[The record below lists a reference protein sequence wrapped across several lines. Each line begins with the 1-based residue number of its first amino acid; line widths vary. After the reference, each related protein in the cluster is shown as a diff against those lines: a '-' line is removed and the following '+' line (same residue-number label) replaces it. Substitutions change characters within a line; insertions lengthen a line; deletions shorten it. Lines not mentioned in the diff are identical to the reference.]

1 MYIYELQ
8 NGSDIRGVALKDNKS
23 KKNVNLTPEIGAN
36 IAAGFAEFL
45 KDKTGKE
52 KLKIA
57 IGRDSRLTGKP
68 ILEYSAIYLK
78 KIGHEAYDCGIAST
92 PSMFMTTQDEK
103 MKADGGIMITASH
116 LPYERNG
123 MKFFTKDGSLNKNDI
138 RKVLE
143 LTDKNFNHNID
154 FLPVNI
160 MRVNYIK
167 RYSDMLID
175 IIRKATNEDKP
186 LADTKI
192 IVDAGNGAGGFFPVN
207 VLEPLGADISGSLY
221 LEPDGFFPNH
231 EPNPENTEAV
241 KDLQNKVLKEKT
253 DLGIIF
259 DTDVDRA
266 AVVDSDGKIINR
278 NRLIALISKIILKEH
293 PNTYIVTDSI
303 TSKGL
308 KNFLEK
314 NGGIHHRFK
323 RGYKNVIEES
333 KRLNLEGKESWLAIE
348 TSGHCAFKENY
359 FLDDGAYLI
368 IKILIEFSRLKK
380 KGENIQDLIEDYQDP
395 LEEKEL
401 RFKISVED
409 FKSYGQEVIKDLE
422 DYVSQVEGWEIVK
435 PNYEGIR
442 INCEDHDEKGWFL
455 LRLSLHDPKVVV
467 NIESDVENGVEIIE
481 RKLLKFLHNFKGL
494 DL

>member
-1 MYIYELQ
+1 
-8 NGSDIRGVALKDNKS
+8 
-23 KKNVNLTPEIGAN
+23 
-36 IAAGFAEFL
+36 
-45 KDKTGKE
+45 
-52 KLKIA
+52 
-57 IGRDSRLTGKP
+57 
-68 ILEYSAIYLK
+68 
-78 KIGHEAYDCGIAST
+78 
-92 PSMFMTTQDEK
+92 
-103 MKADGGIMITASH
+103 
-116 LPYERNG
+116 
-123 MKFFTKDGSLNKNDI
+123 
-138 RKVLE
+138 
-143 LTDKNFNHNID
+143 
-154 FLPVNI
+154 

-175 IIRKATNEDKP
+175 IIREATKERKP
-186 LADTKI
+186 LSGAKI
-192 IVDAGNGAGGFFPVN
+192 IVDAGNGAGGFFPIN

-231 EPNPENTEAV
+231 EPNPENTSAV
-241 KDLQNKVLKEKT
+241 KDLQKTVLKKNA

-266 AVVDSDGKIINR
+266 AIVDSEGNIINR

-308 KNFLEK
+308 KDFIVK
-314 NGGIHHRFK
+314 SGGIHHRFK

-333 KRLNLEGKESWLAIE
+333 KQLNIEGKESWLAIE

-368 IKILIEFSRLKK
+368 IKILIEFAKLKK
-380 KGENIQDLIEDYQDP
+380 EGKEIQDLIAEYKDP

-401 RFKISVED
+401 RFKILEED
-409 FKSYGQEVIKDLE
+409 FKSYGQELIKDLE
-422 DYVSQVEGWEIVK
+422 NYLDKKEDWEKVE

-442 INCEDHDEKGWFL
+442 INCENSNEKGWFL
-455 LRLSLHDPKVVV
+455 LRLSLHDPKIVV
-467 NIESDVENGVEIIE
+467 NIESDIKNGAEKIE
-481 RKLLKFLHNFKGL
+481 RKLLSFLHNFKGL

>member
-1 MYIYELQ
+1 
-8 NGSDIRGVALKDNKS
+8 
-23 KKNVNLTPEIGAN
+23 
-36 IAAGFAEFL
+36 
-45 KDKTGKE
+45 
-52 KLKIA
+52 
-57 IGRDSRLTGKP
+57 
-68 ILEYSAIYLK
+68 
-78 KIGHEAYDCGIAST
+78 
-92 PSMFMTTQDEK
+92 
-103 MKADGGIMITASH
+103 
-116 LPYERNG
+116 
-123 MKFFTKDGSLNKNDI
+123 
-138 RKVLE
+138 
-143 LTDKNFNHNID
+143 
-154 FLPVNI
+154 
-160 MRVNYIK
+160 
-167 RYSDMLID
+167 
-175 IIRKATNEDKP
+175 
-186 LADTKI
+186 
-192 IVDAGNGAGGFFPVN
+192 
-207 VLEPLGADISGSLY
+207 

-241 KDLQNKVLKEKT
+241 KDLQNKVLKEKA

>member
-23 KKNVNLTPEIGAN
+23 KKNVNLTPEIAAN
-36 IAAGFAEFL
+36 IVAGFAEFL
-45 KDKTGKE
+45 KEKTKKE
-52 KLKIA
+52 KLIIA
-57 IGRDSRLTGKP
+57 IGRDSRITGKP
-68 ILEYSAIYLK
+68 ILEYSASYLK
-78 KIGHEAYDCGIAST
+78 SLGHEVYDCGIAST
-92 PSMFMTTQDEK
+92 PSMFMTTQDDK

-123 MKFFTKDGSLNKNDI
+123 MKFFTKNGSLNKDDI

-143 LTDKNFNHNID
+143 ITDENYNHDIEYY
-154 FLPVNI
+154 PANI
-160 MRVNYIK
+160 MRINYIK

-175 IIRKATNEDKP
+175 IIRKETKEDRP
-186 LADTKI
+186 LEGSKI
-192 IVDAGNGAGGFFPVN
+192 IVDAGNGAGGFFPIN
-207 VLEPLGADISGSLY
+207 VLEPLGADIKGSLY

-241 KDLQNKVLKEKT
+241 KDLQKTVLKEEA

-266 AVVDSDGKIINR
+266 AVVDSEGNIINR
-278 NRLIALISKIILKEH
+278 NRLIALIAKIILQEH
-293 PNTYIVTDSI
+293 PKTYIVTDSI

-308 KNFLEK
+308 KEFIEK
-314 NGGIHHRFK
+314 SGGIHHRFK

-333 KRLNLEGKESWLAIE
+333 KKLNLEGKESWLAIE

-368 IKILIEFSRLKK
+368 IKILIEFARLRKEGK
-380 KGENIQDLIEDYQDP
+380 NIQDLIVGYKDP

-401 RFKISVED
+401 RFKILEED
-409 FKSYGQEVIKDLE
+409 FKKYGHEVIKDLE
-422 DYVSQVEGWEIVK
+422 EYVSQINEWEVVE

-442 INCEDHDEKGWFL
+442 INCEDPDEKGWFL

-467 NIESDVENGVEIIE
+467 NIESDVKNGVEKIE
-481 RKLLKFLHNFKGL
+481 NKLLGFLHNFKGL

>member
-1 MYIYELQ
+1 MYIFDLQ

-23 KKNVNLTPEIGAN
+23 KKNVNLTPEIAAN
-36 IAAGFAEFL
+36 IVAGFAEFL
-45 KDKTGKE
+45 KEETKKE
-52 KLKIA
+52 KLRIA
-57 IGRDSRLTGKP
+57 IGRDSRITGKP
-68 ILEYSAIYLK
+68 ILEYSAAYLSSL
-78 KIGHEAYDCGIAST
+78 GHDAYDCGIAST
-92 PSMFMTTQDEK
+92 PSMFMTTQDVK

-123 MKFFTKDGSLNKNDI
+123 MKFFTKNGSLNKNDI

-143 LTDKNFNHNID
+143 ITDKNYNHDIK
-154 FLPVNI
+154 FYPVNLV
-160 MRVNYIK
+160 RVNYIK

-175 IIRKATNEDKP
+175 IIREETKEEKP
-186 LADTKI
+186 LEGSKI
-192 IVDAGNGAGGFFPVN
+192 IVDAGNGAGGFFPIN
-207 VLEPLGADISGSLY
+207 VLEPLGADIRGSLY

-241 KDLQNKVLKEKT
+241 KDLQKTVLKEEA

-266 AVVDSDGKIINR
+266 AVVDNEGNIINR
-278 NRLIALISKIILKEH
+278 NRLIALISKIILQEH

-308 KNFLEK
+308 QDFIEK
-314 NGGIHHRFK
+314 SGGIHHRFK

-333 KRLNLEGKESWLAIE
+333 KKLNLEGKESWLAIE

-368 IKILIEFSRLKK
+368 IKILIEFSKLKT
-380 KGENIQDLIEDYQDP
+380 KGKNIQDLIAEYKDP

-401 RFKISVED
+401 RFKILEED
-409 FKSYGQEVIKDLE
+409 FKKYGQDVIKDLE
-422 DYVSQVEGWEIVK
+422 KYVSQEERWEIVE

-442 INCEDHDEKGWFL
+442 INCEDPDEKGWFL
-455 LRLSLHDPKVVV
+455 LRISLHDPKLVV
-467 NIESDVENGVEIIE
+467 NIESDIKNGVEKIE
-481 RKLLKFLHNFKGL
+481 KKLISFLHNFKGL

>member
-1 MYIYELQ
+1 MYIYDLQ

-23 KKNVNLTPEIGAN
+23 KKNVNLTPEIAAN
-36 IAAGFAEFL
+36 IAAAFAEFL
-45 KDKTGKE
+45 MEKTNKDK
-52 KLKIA
+52 LRIA
-57 IGRDSRLTGKP
+57 IGRDSRITGKP
-68 ILEYSAIYLK
+68 ILEYSAIHMKAL
-78 KIGHEAYDCGIAST
+78 GHEVFDCGIAST

-103 MKADGGIMITASH
+103 MKADGGIMVTASH

-123 MKFFTKDGSLNKNDI
+123 MKFFTKEGSLSQKDI

-143 LTDKNFNHNID
+143 ITDKNFNHNID
-154 FLPVNI
+154 FYPVNI

-175 IIRKATNEDKP
+175 IIREATKEIKP
-186 LADTKI
+186 LSGSKI
-192 IVDAGNGAGGFFPVN
+192 IVDAGNGAGGFFPIN

-231 EPNPENTEAV
+231 EPNPENTSAV
-241 KDLQNKVLKEKT
+241 KDLQKAVLKKNA

-266 AVVDSDGKIINR
+266 AVVDSEGNIINR

-303 TSKGL
+303 TSNGL
-308 KNFLEK
+308 KDFIEK
-314 NGGIHHRFK
+314 SGGIHHRFK

-333 KRLNLEGKESWLAIE
+333 KKLNIEGKESWLAIE

-380 KGENIQDLIEDYQDP
+380 GGKNIQDLIAEYKDP

-401 RFKISVED
+401 RFKILEED
-409 FKSYGQEVIKDLE
+409 FKNYGQEVIKDLE
-422 DYVSQVEGWEIVK
+422 NYLGQKGDWEKVE

-442 INCEDHDEKGWFL
+442 INCKNSYEKGWFL
-455 LRLSLHDPKVVV
+455 LRLSLHDPKIVV
-467 NIESDVENGVEIIE
+467 NIESDIKNGAEKIE
-481 RKLLKFLHNFKGL
+481 RKLLSFLHNFKGL